1 MKKLWVE
8 KHRPKT
14 IEEVIF
20 ANEKVKNIFR
30 RYVLEQE
37 IPNLLLQG
45 IQGTGKTTISKAL
58 INELKI
64 NSSDV
69 MRINC
74 SDEKID
80 ALRDKVTGFANTMPL
95 GKFKIVQLEEFD
107 MLGQVAQG
115 LLRVLIED
123 VSDTCRF
130 IATCNYINKI
140 TPPLRSR
147 FEEFSFK
154 TPQRDEVILKM
165 AEILEIENIQFEI
178 DDLEKIVAAGYP
190 DIRKTILLLD
200 AGSKSGKLLLTGGG
214 ISDDWKLQ
222 LLPLLELSNITACR
236 KLVCESA
243 NKDELQDIFR
253 FLYDNIHKSKRILQF
268 MDEALCLLAKY
279 QFQDAFVADKEIN
292 IAALFC
298 ELDLLGK

>member
-8 KHRPKT
+8 KHRPKN
-14 IEEVIF
+14 IEEIIF
-20 ANEKVKNIFR
+20 ASEKLKNIFR
-30 RYVLEQE
+30 SYVVEQE

-45 IQGTGKTTISKAL
+45 TQGTGKTTISKAL
-58 INELKI
+58 ITELKI

-80 ALRDKVTGFANTMPL
+80 ALRDKVSGFANTMPL

-130 IATCNYINKI
+130 IATCNYINKV

-154 TPQRDEVILKM
+154 SPQRDEVLIKM
-165 AEILEIENIQFEI
+165 AEILEIEGIDFEI
-178 DDLEKIVAAGYP
+178 NDLEKIVAAGYP

-200 AGSKSGKLLLTGGG
+200 AGSKSGKLQLTQGG
-214 ISDDWKLQ
+214 IADDWKLQ
-222 LLPLLELSNITACR
+222 LLPLLEQSNISACR
-236 KLVCESA
+236 KLVCDSA
-243 NKDELQDIFR
+243 NKDELQDVFR
-253 FLYDNIHKSKRILQF
+253 FLYDNLHRSKKLSVNT
-268 MDEALCLLAKY
+268 DEAIALLAKY
-279 QFQDAFVADKEIN
+279 QYQDAFVADKEIN

-298 ELDLLGK
+298 ELDMLGN

>member
-8 KHRPKT
+8 KHRPSN
-14 IEEVIF
+14 IEGVIF
-20 ANEKVKNIFR
+20 ASEKIKNIFR
-30 RYVLEQE
+30 SYVQDQE

-69 MRINC
+69 LRINC

-80 ALRDKVTGFANTMPL
+80 ALRDKVIGFANTMPL

-154 TPQRDEVILKM
+154 SPQRDEVLLKM
-165 AEILEIENIQFEI
+165 AEILEMENVEFEI
-178 DDLEKIVAAGYP
+178 DDLEKVVAAGYP
-190 DIRKTILLLD
+190 DIRKTILLMH
-200 AGSKSGKLLLTGGG
+200 AGSKTGKLLLTANE
-214 ISDDWKLQ
+214 IASDWKLQ
-222 LLPLLELSNITACR
+222 LLPLLESSNISGCR

-243 NKDELQDIFR
+243 NRDELQDIFR
-253 FLYDNIHKSKRILQF
+253 FLYDNLHRSPRLSPFI
-268 MDEALCLLAKY
+268 DEALCLLAKY